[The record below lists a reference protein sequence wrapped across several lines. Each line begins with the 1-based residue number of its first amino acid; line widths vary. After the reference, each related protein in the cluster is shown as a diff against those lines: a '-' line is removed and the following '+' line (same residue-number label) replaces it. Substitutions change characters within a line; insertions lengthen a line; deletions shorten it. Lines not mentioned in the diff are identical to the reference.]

1 MIATVFFYA
10 LVCTVYALQD
20 GLGAYSS
27 TGHLQASQTQY
38 RVVQPAATTF
48 SHAAP
53 NSISATHQPAYPAAV
68 EYAVPKLVAPQYSVL
83 RLAAPE
89 YSAPRLTAPVYS
101 EPGVS
106 TREYSGP
113 RLAAPVYSEPG
124 VPTYEYSGP
133 RFAAP
138 EYSAPRLAAPVY
150 SEPGVSTREYSGPRL
165 AAPEYSEPRLAA
177 PVYSEPRVSTPEYSE
192 PRLAAP
198 AYAQSHQE
206 EFAHPQYEYGY
217 SIEDYH
223 SGDLHSQ
230 QEQRN
235 GEHVSGQYSL
245 READGS
251 IRVVKYFDEGHG
263 FNAVVEKLPGPQQEF
278 PQSKN

>member
-10 LVCTVYALQD
+10 LVCTVYAQQD

-27 TGHLQASQTQY
+27 TGHLQPSQTQY

-53 NSISATHQPAYPAAV
+53 LVRTSIPVVEKYSHSSSNSISATHQPAYPAAV

-106 TREYSGP
+106 T
-113 RLAAPVYSEPG
+113 
-124 VPTYEYSGP
+124 YEYSGP

-165 AAPEYSEPRLAA
+165 AAPEYSKPRLAA